1 MQMIIQAPQGCNQE
15 CRSSKSA
22 ALTQCIYR
30 LWRQTWPRDPFL
42 RPSTNYACYRCRKRL
57 REVLF
62 LGRFKSS
69 TFGGVKQGSC
79 EGYVRITS
87 PRSDSMSL
95 TMVARAVARPRTDVW
110 RRSDVECCRSASSR
124 RDSAFWA
131 AADSAC
137 SSRAAASR
145 AFSARAAATLC
156 LLSRAFRAACS
167 RRETISPYYLLGD
180 A

>member
-1 MQMIIQAPQGCNQE
+1 MQKIIQVPQGCNQG
-15 CRSSKSA
+15 CNSSESA
-22 ALTQCIYR
+22 ADSLYIQIMAPDM
-30 LWRQTWPRDPFL
+30 PRDPFL

-62 LGRFKSS
+62 LGRFNSS
-69 TFGGVKQGSC
+69 TFRGVKQGSC
-79 EGYVRITS
+79 EGYVSITS
-87 PRSDSMSL
+87 PRNDSMSL
-95 TMVARAVARPRTDVW
+95 TIVARAVARPRTDVW

-156 LLSRAFRAACS
+156 LLSRLFRAACN
-167 RRETISPYYLLGD
+167 
-180 A
+180 